1 MHAPASRLPSF
12 LGLLATLAGAALTAP
27 AAAQELKF
35 TYQGRLNMEG
45 APANGLY
52 DFQFALHGD
61 PLADDS
67 PIGFPICMPAV
78 EVVDGFFT
86 VELEFDE
93 ASYFPG
99 GTYLQ
104 INVGEASP
112 EPCGF
117 DAGMVGLSPRQ
128 LVNRAPYS
136 NDSARFGGQ
145 DPAFYLNASN
155 LTGTVPSSQFAGTY
169 SEVLNLSNPAN
180 LFMGNGAGINNLN
193 ATRVTGG
200 TLADARLSTNVALLG
215 SAQTFSGA
223 KTFSAAPT
231 FSAAT
236 PFTVT
241 GTGLVANL
249 NADKLDGLDSSV
261 FVRTDGGSVINGST
275 GASVLTLSGPSTFYT
290 TLEVGSLSST
300 AAVRITRQPGMQG
313 PGLVI
318 YDQASQGAGI
328 SINQTVAASTATGL
342 AISQSSP
349 GMTGIN
355 VVNGASSGAAVGVFS
370 YIASTSGTGGDFT
383 GNVGLRARGNG
394 NDGIVARSDG
404 ATHSGV
410 YSVNDI
416 SSGVGYG
423 VYGQCLSASGYG
435 LFANGRTGASGTKS
449 FRIDHPADPTGKY
462 LLHYSAESPEVLNLY
477 RGTVTLDGAGEATVL
492 LPDYFAAVNTNP
504 SYQLTPVG
512 AAMPGLFVS
521 GEIDQAALDAGA
533 KAQPGAPIPACS
545 FTIAGGV
552 AGAKVCWTVQAQ
564 RFDRFVQ
571 VNGAPVEVAKE
582 GREAGVYQ
590 MPELYGKPANPAR

>member
-1 MHAPASRLPSF
+1 MPPTPPSRLPSF
-12 LGLLATLAGAALTAP
+12 LALLATLAGAAVTAP
-27 AAAQELKF
+27 AAAQMLSF

-45 APANGLY
+45 APANGVY
-52 DFQFALHGD
+52 DFQFSLHGD
-61 PLADDS
+61 PIADDS
-67 PIGFPICMPAV
+67 PIGFPVCMPGV
-78 EVVDGFFT
+78 QIVDGFFT

-99 GTYLQ
+99 GTFLQ
-104 INVGEASP
+104 INVGQPSS
-112 EPCGF
+112 EPCAF

-136 NDSARFGGQ
+136 NDSALFGGQ

-155 LTGTVPSSQFAGTY
+155 LTGTVPSSQFSGTY
-169 SEVLNLSNPAN
+169 SEALNLSNPAN
-180 LFMGNGAGINNLN
+180 LFMGNGSGINNLN

-215 SAQTFSGA
+215 SAQTFSA
-223 KTFSAAPT
+223 VKTFSAAPSFT
-231 FSAAT
+231 AAT

-249 NADKLDGLDSSV
+249 NADKLDGLNSTQ
-261 FVRTDGGSVINGST
+261 FVRTDAGST
-275 GASVLTLSGPSTFYT
+275 ITAPVGVSALTLVGGVTFPALDVASNSTIC
-290 TLEVGSLSST
+290 G
-300 AAVRITRQPGMQG
+300 VRIGRGPGSQG
-313 PGLVI
+313 PGLLIDSGADGDVGVRV
-318 YDQASQGAGI
+318 SQSSTAGAGI
-328 SINQTVAASTATGL
+328 GLDITQTSPTAIPITVRNLATTGTTVG
-342 AISQSSP
+342 ISANVQSA
-349 GMTGIN
+349 GG
-355 VVNGASSGAAVGVFS
+355 F
-370 YIASTSGTGGDFT
+370 GGDFS
-383 GNVGLRARGNG
+383 GGVGLRATGTAT
-394 NDGIVARSDG
+394 DGLVGQTA
-404 ATHSGV
+404 ATAHSGV
-410 YSVNDI
+410 YGVNNTNAA
-416 SSGVGYG
+416 GYG
-423 VYGQCLSASGYG
+423 VYGQCVSASGYG
-435 LFANGRTGASGTKS
+435 LFSNGRTGATGTKS

-492 LPDYFAAVNTNP
+492 LPDYFAAINTSP

-521 GEIDQAALDAGA
+521 GEIDEAALAAGA
-533 KAQPGAPIPACS
+533 KAQPGAPIPACT

-552 AGAKVCWTVQAQ
+552 PGAKVCWTVQAQ

-571 VNGAPVEVAKE
+571 TYGAPVEVAKE